1 MARKPSVQDK
11 YALGGMAVG
20 IGLAAVVVLL
30 VAVESSMIV
39 RYLIMASGLVLGWLA
54 GRAVGQRAGGGPQ

>member
-1 MARKPSVQDK
+1 MAEKPTVQDK

-20 IGLAAVVVLL
+20 IAIAAVL
-30 VAVESSMIV
+30 AIMFASESGTIV

-54 GRAVGQRAGGGPQ
+54 GRALGQRAGDGPP